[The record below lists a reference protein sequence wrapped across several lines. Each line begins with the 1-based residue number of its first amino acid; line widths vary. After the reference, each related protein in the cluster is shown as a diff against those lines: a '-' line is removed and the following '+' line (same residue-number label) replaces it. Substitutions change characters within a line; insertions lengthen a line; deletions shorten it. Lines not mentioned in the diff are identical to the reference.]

1 MRDWNA
7 LSDEAFRLAA
17 RDFIE
22 AHCPTHLRRG
32 EEHVRWAQSKDWY
45 HAMAAHGWLAP
56 GWPMEHGGMALKPAK
71 HLIYL
76 EEWARA
82 GISRVMEQG
91 VLNVGP
97 VLLAHGTP
105 DQIAHYLPRIL
116 SGEDLWCQG
125 FSEPGA
131 GSDLAGLRTEARIE
145 GDTFVING
153 HKIWTSGAVDANHI
167 FVLART
173 DKTVKKQ
180 AGISFILVDMNQPGV
195 TVKPIVTVNGDAE
208 FAEVFLDDVCAPV
221 GNLVGGLNNGWRVAQ
236 SLLGFERVWAG
247 SPHMGRQAM
256 DRLVRVARLAGRDR
270 DPAIVDRIAQL
281 QLDLADN
288 SEMYERLA
296 QEIRAGH
303 SFGFEVSTLKIVAT
317 ETYARITEL
326 TLEIAGEQGGLAG
339 EAPFADGPLLLGKAD
354 LLRDYL
360 TARAP
365 MIYGGTVQIHRNI
378 LAKRVLGLPA

>member
-1 MRDWNA
+1 MQDWNA
-7 LSDEAFRLAA
+7 LSDEAFRAAA
-17 RDFIE
+17 RQFIE
-22 AHCPTHLRRG
+22 THCPAHIRRG
-32 EEHVRWAQSKDWY
+32 EEHVRWEQSQGWY
-45 HAMAAHGWLAP
+45 KAMAAHGWLAP
-56 GWPMEHGGMALKPAK
+56 GWPVEHGGMGLKQAK

-105 DQIAHYLPRIL
+105 EQVAHYLPRIV
-116 SGEDLWCQG
+116 SAEHLWCQG

-131 GSDLAGLRTEARIE
+131 GSDLAALRTEARID
-145 GDTFVING
+145 GDEFIING

-173 DKTVKKQ
+173 DKNVRKQ
-180 AGISFILVDMNQPGV
+180 AGISFILVDMRQPGV
-195 TVKPIVTVNGDAE
+195 TVKPIVTINGDAE
-208 FAEVFLDDVCAPV
+208 FAEVFLDDVRAPV
-221 GNLVGGLNNGWRVAQ
+221 ANLVGGLNNGWKVAQ

-270 DPAIVDRIAQL
+270 DPVTLDRIAQL
-281 QLDLADN
+281 QIDLADN
-288 SEMYERLA
+288 AEMYERLA

-326 TLEIAGEQGGLAG
+326 TQEIAAERGGLGG
-339 EAPFADGPLLLGKAD
+339 EVPFDEGTAD

-378 LAKRVLGLPA
+378 LAKRVLGLPG

>member
-1 MRDWNA
+1 MTDWNA
-7 LSDEAFRLAA
+7 MSDQDFRQAA

-22 AHCPTHLRRG
+22 AHCPSELRRG
-32 EEHVRWAQSKDWY
+32 EEHVRWEHARGWY
-45 HAMAAHGWLAP
+45 SAMATHGWLAP
-56 GWPMEHGGMALKPAK
+56 AWPVRHGGMALKPAK

-97 VLLAHGTP
+97 VLLAHGSP
-105 DQIAHYLPRIL
+105 EQVSYYLPKIV
-116 SGEDLWCQG
+116 SGEHLWCQG

-145 GDTFVING
+145 GDEFIING

-173 DKTVKKQ
+173 DKTGKKQ
-180 AGISFILVDMNQPGV
+180 AGISFILVDMDQPGV
-195 TVKPIVTVNGDAE
+195 TVKPIVTIVGDAE
-208 FAEVFLDDVCAPV
+208 FAEVFLDDVRAPIA
-221 GNLVGGLNNGWRVAQ
+221 NLVGGLNNGWRVAQ

-256 DRLVRVARLAGRDR
+256 DRLLKVAGLTGRDK
-270 DPAIVDRIAQL
+270 DPVTVDRIAEL

-296 QEIRAGH
+296 QEIRAGRGL
-303 SFGFEVSTLKIVAT
+303 GFEVSALKIVAT

-326 TLEIAGEQGGLAG
+326 TMEIASERGGLFG
-339 EAPFADGPLLLGKAD
+339 EVAFEDGNAD

>member
-7 LSDEAFRLAA
+7 LPDDDFRRAA
-17 RDFIE
+17 REFVE
-22 AHCPTHLRRG
+22 TWCPPHLRRG
-32 EEHVRWAQSKDWY
+32 DEHIRWEQAKEWY
-45 HAMAAHGWLAP
+45 HAMSRHGWLAP
-56 GWPMEHGGMALKPAK
+56 GWPAEHGGMALSPAK

-82 GISRVMEQG
+82 GVSRIMEQG

-97 VLLAHGTP
+97 VLLAHGAP
-105 DQIAHYLPRIL
+105 EQIAHYLPRIL

-131 GSDLAGLRTEARIE
+131 GSDLAGLRTEARLE
-145 GDTFVING
+145 GGEFVING
-153 HKIWTSGAVDANHI
+153 HKIWTSGALDANHI

-173 DKTVKKQ
+173 DKTVRKQ
-180 AGISFILVDMNQPGV
+180 AGISFILVDMRQPGIS
-195 TVKPIVTVNGDAE
+195 VKPIVTIAGDAE
-208 FAEVFLDDVCAPV
+208 FAEVFLDDVRAPAA
-221 GNLVGGLNNGWRVAQ
+221 NLVGGLNNGWRVAQ

-256 DRLVRVARLAGRDR
+256 DRLVAVARLAGRDR
-270 DPAIVDRIAQL
+270 DPTVLDRIARL
-281 QLDLADN
+281 QIDLADN
-288 SEMYERLA
+288 GEMYERLA

-326 TLEIAGEQGGLAG
+326 TMEIAGERGGLSG
-339 EAPFADGPLLLGKAD
+339 EAPFPGGTAD

-360 TARAP
+360 LARAP

-378 LAKRVLGLPA
+378 LAKRVLGLPS